1 MAASISNWL
10 PIEWDETVI
19 QRVNKASAVEGF
31 GRQVL
36 MTSDSKRVLRSAGLT
51 VGTGATYSSDNSTN
65 DYVSLDAVKFT
76 GQFIV
81 DEDDLSDADSVVNAI
96 QVKSA
101 DWAANY
107 ANIFDN
113 SCLAVTG
120 AANGTT
126 VPFTSVYKAVR
137 TTNSA
142 TSYTADA
149 NLVSWNGTSSAGYD
163 KFSDTLRL
171 VEVGQHWDIGRSLV
185 IAHPT
190 FRSSFRITKDNNG
203 MPVFVQGVAGTPDT
217 LFGVPV
223 AWSLGAK
230 TSQTASVSPGGNPLL
245 IFCGN
250 TDLLIRGDR
259 MGPEALIDR
268 ARAHDSTD
276 ETALKL
282 RVRRGFAVGNEN
294 GFAVLEKTA

>member
-10 PIEWDETVI
+10 PIEWSSTVI
-19 QRVNKASAVEGF
+19 QRVNSRSAVEAF
-31 GRQVL
+31 GRSEV
-36 MTSDSKRVLRSAGLT
+36 MGSDTKRVLRSAGLT
-51 VGTGATYSSDNSTN
+51 VGTGGTYSSDNSTN
-65 DYVSLDAVKFT
+65 DYVLLDTVKFT

-81 DEDDLSDADSVVNAI
+81 AEDDLADANSVVNTIA
-96 QVKSA
+96 VKSA

-107 ANIFDN
+107 ADIFDN
-113 SCLAVTG
+113 ACLAVTG

-126 VPFTSVYKAVR
+126 VPFTSVYKSIR

-149 NLVSWNGTSSAGYD
+149 NLVSWNGAASAGYD
-163 KFSDTLRL
+163 KFSDTLKL
-171 VEVGQHWDIGRSLV
+171 VESGQYWDMTRSLV
-185 IAHPT
+185 IAHPI
-190 FRSSFRITKDNNG
+190 FRSAFRTTKDNNG
-203 MPVFVQGVAGTPDT
+203 MPVFVQGIAGTPDT

-230 TSQTASVSPGGNPLL
+230 TSATASVSPGGNPLL
-245 IFCGN
+245 IFVGN
-250 TDLLIRGDR
+250 TDLLVRGDR

-282 RVRRGFAVGNEN
+282 RVRKGFAVGNEN
-294 GFAVLEKTA
+294 GFAVCEKTA